1 MSMDTPEMQDAVA
14 RFEHA
19 RRAWLCQRVREHLA
33 EHRAPAGTV
42 QIAQAL
48 GLPHPPVQYA
58 VCALVITG
66 ELVQVGRAPDSKP
79 AYRPVEIGPC
89 EWCGLVSHRLVAG
102 ECPTCAARCERLAKT
117 FCGCAAALAAS

>member
-1 MSMDTPEMQDAVA
+1 MQDAIA
-14 RFEHA
+14 RFEAA
-19 RRAWLCQRVREHLA
+19 RRAWLRQRVLDHLA

-42 QIAQAL
+42 QIARAL

-58 VCALVITG
+58 VCTLVIGG
-66 ELVQVGRAPDSKP
+66 ELVQVGRGENGKP

-102 ECPTCAARCERLAKT
+102 ECPSCAARCERMTKA
-117 FCGCAAALAAS
+117 FCGRTVAPAAS